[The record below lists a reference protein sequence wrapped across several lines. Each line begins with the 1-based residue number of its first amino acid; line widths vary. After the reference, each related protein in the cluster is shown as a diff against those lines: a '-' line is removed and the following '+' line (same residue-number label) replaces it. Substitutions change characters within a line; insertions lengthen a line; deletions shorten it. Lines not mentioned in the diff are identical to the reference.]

1 MTSFDYDLVLLDRD
15 GVINKD
21 LPTSVRS
28 WADFEFIPSSLNAI
42 ASLCHKNLKTAL
54 VTNQAVVGRGDLSL
68 KDLKGIHDKMNLA
81 LEEKG
86 GHLDRIYQCV
96 DTTIEPNNRR
106 KPAPGMLLEA
116 FHDFKIPPQRTLM
129 IGDALRDFQAAQRAG
144 CDFALV
150 RTGKGLITEQDLQ
163 TALESP
169 QTLPIKLRG
178 IYDDL
183 EAVVLNIFP

>member
-1 MTSFDYDLVLLDRD
+1 MSSLAYDLVLLDRD

-28 WADFEFIPSSLNAI
+28 LVDFQFIPSSPEAI
-42 ASLCHKNLKTAL
+42 AHLCQKNLKVAL

-68 KDLKGIHDKMNLA
+68 GDLEDIHRKMLLA

-86 GHLDRIYQCV
+86 GRLDRLYQCV
-96 DTTIEPNNRR
+96 DTTIEPHNRR

-116 FHDFKIPPQRTLM
+116 CNDLNISPERTLM

-150 RTGKGLITEQDLQ
+150 RTGKGLITEQELQ
-163 TALESP
+163 EALKSP
-169 QTLPIKLRG
+169 HTLPIKLRG
-178 IYDDL
+178 VYDDL
-183 EAVVLNIFP
+183 QAAVLNIFP

>member
-28 WADFEFIPSSLNAI
+28 WADFQFIPSSLDAI
-42 ASLCHKNLKTAL
+42 SVLCRKNLKTAL

-68 KDLKGIHDKMNLA
+68 KNLEDIHKKMVQA

-86 GHLDRIYQCV
+86 GCLDRIYHCT
-96 DTTIEPNNRR
+96 DITIEPNNRR

-116 FHDFKIPPQRTLM
+116 FHDFNIPPQRTLM

-150 RTGKGLITEQDLQ
+150 RTGKGLITEQELQ
-163 TALESP
+163 ETLKTP
-169 QTLPIKLRG
+169 HKLPIKLRG
-178 IYDDL
+178 VYDDL
-183 EAVVLNIFP
+183 EAVVLNIFA

>member
-1 MTSFDYDLVLLDRD
+1 MTPFDYDLVLLDRD

-28 WADFEFIPSSLNAI
+28 WADFQFIPSSLEAI
-42 ASLCHKNLKTAL
+42 VTLCRKNLKTAL

-68 KDLKGIHDKMNLA
+68 KNLEQIHRKMCLA

-86 GHLDRIYQCV
+86 GHLDRLYQCV

-116 FHDFKIPPQRTLM
+116 FHDFNIPPERTLM
-129 IGDALRDFQAAQRAG
+129 IGDAMRDFQAAQRAG

-150 RTGKGLITEQDLQ
+150 RTGKGLLTEKELQ
-163 TALESP
+163 SALNSLEK
-169 QTLPIKLRG
+169 LPIKLRG
-178 IYDDL
+178 VYDDL

>member
-21 LPTSVRS
+21 LRTSVRS
-28 WADFEFIPSSLNAI
+28 WADFEFIPSSLEAI
-42 ASLCHKNLKTAL
+42 VSLCRKNLKIAL
-54 VTNQAVVGRGDLSL
+54 VTNQAVVGRGEISLEILEDIHQKMLS
-68 KDLKGIHDKMNLA
+68 A
-81 LEEKG
+81 LDVKG
-86 GHLDRIYQCV
+86 GHLDQIYQCI

-116 FHDFKIPPQRTLM
+116 FRDFNVHPQRTLM
-129 IGDALRDFQAAQRAG
+129 VGDALRDFKAAQRAG

-150 RTGKGLITEQDLQ
+150 RTGKGLMTEQEILK
-163 TALESP
+163 AP
-169 QTLPIKLRG
+169 RKLPVNLRG

>member
-28 WADFEFIPSSLNAI
+28 WADFTFIPSSLEAI
-42 ASLCHKNLKTAL
+42 ADLCRKNLKTAL

-68 KDLKGIHDKMNLA
+68 KNLENIHKKMLLA

-86 GHLDRIYQCV
+86 GHIDRLYYCI

-116 FHDFKIPPQRTLM
+116 FHDFNIPPQRTLM

-150 RTGKGLITEQDLQ
+150 RTGKGLITEQELQ
-163 TALESP
+163 EALKSP

-178 IYDDL
+178 VYDDL
-183 EAVVLNIFP
+183 EAVVSNIFP